1 MSFRRIN
8 FIGGPG
14 CGKTT
19 LASRIF
25 SELKLRNVTAGLVFE
40 AAKEY
45 AIQAIPIKQWDQVFL
60 LGEQIKR
67 ETRFLD
73 NGYAVILTDSPLS
86 LNYTYSKQWFGK
98 DALALEGIKHLIWKY
113 EEEYPSINFFLD
125 WDSTYYEPV
134 GRYQSAS
141 EAEQLHKQT
150 QHDFIECFAHW
161 EGLIPEYDTLNRIN
175 AVDTV
180 LDNLKKLKVWG

>member
-45 AIQAIPIKQWDQVFL
+45 AIQAIP
-60 LGEQIKR
+60 
-67 ETRFLD
+67 
-73 NGYAVILTDSPLS
+73 
-86 LNYTYSKQWFGK
+86 
-98 DALALEGIKHLIWKY
+98 LALEGIKHLIWKY

-180 LDNLKKLKVWG
+180 LDNLKKLKVWDK